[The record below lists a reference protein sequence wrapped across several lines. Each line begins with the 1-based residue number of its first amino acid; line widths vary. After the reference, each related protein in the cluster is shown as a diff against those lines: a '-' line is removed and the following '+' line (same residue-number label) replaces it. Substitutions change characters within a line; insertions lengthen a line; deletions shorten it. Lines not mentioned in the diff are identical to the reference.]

1 VNKTFDRYASIAFL
15 AIGILFIAE
24 SRKITAS
31 AYGSQVGPNIFPM
44 GLGIVLIVLSL
55 RLLYETFKYHHSE
68 KQRSSLD
75 YKRFGI
81 IFAAAFLY
89 CYFLEDIGYVL
100 STFLFLLIG
109 FQTMQKGKIWSSII
123 ISGGF
128 SFGVYYL
135 FVEVLKG
142 SLPGLPTWL
151 GLS

>member
-1 VNKTFDRYASIAFL
+1 MNKTFDRYASIAFL
-15 AIGILFIAE
+15 AIGILFIIE

-31 AYGSQVGPNIFPM
+31 AYGSEVGPNIFPL
-44 GLGIVLIVLSL
+44 GLGLVLVVLSL
-55 RLLYETFKYHHSE
+55 RLLYETFKYQQTE
-68 KQRSSLD
+68 KRRSSLD

-81 IFAAAFLY
+81 IFVAAFVY

-109 FQTMQKGKIWSSII
+109 FQTMQQGKIWSSIL